1 MKILILLFPYII
13 IGQNID
19 LESLFERSVFNPL
32 SCDSLIEY
40 CQQKESIMHDAYL
53 GAANMLKA
61 KHTTKLFKKWKSFQ
75 NGKNQ
80 LETTIN
86 NNPKNNKI
94 RLIRYYIQNNIPKF
108 LNYSNNIQEDEEFIL
123 QFGNKNQKSVL
134 KKIKHEFSN

>member
-1 MKILILLFPYII
+1 MRVLILLFPYIM

-19 LESLFERSVFNPL
+19 LERLFERSVLNKL

-40 CQQKESIMHDAYL
+40 CQQKESTMHDAYL
-53 GAANMLKA
+53 GAALMLQA
-61 KHTTKLFKKWKSFQ
+61 KHKTNLIKKWKSFQ

-86 NNPKNNKI
+86 NNPKNKKI

-108 LNYSNNIQEDEEFIL
+108 LNYNNNIQEDEKFIL
-123 QFGNKNQKSVL
+123 EFGNKKQKSVL